1 MKTLSIEQACNFV
14 RTALDELQ
22 NAGGGAMLAS
32 PDSLDIYMH
41 VERTLEQAAVRIHL
55 AAPAYMLDGVE
66 GKLGVDFDAKK
77 DGDVAVVTM
86 KNKTVRVASVQMAD
100 SLMPVAEL
108 VGEDSAEG
116 RMQLDKHI
124 QGTPDAPVAVIQKRK
139 AGEWL
144 PVVKYY
150 TTKVSRLEDN
160 GVALE
165 YVPYPELD
173 DDAVQVCPQLE
184 YAVLNELAA
193 MVMENLSM
201 ADKAAVYRTRATEY
215 LK

>member
-1 MKTLSIEQACNFV
+1 MKTLSIEQACAFV

-22 NAGGGAMLAS
+22 SAGDGDMLVS
-32 PDSLDIYMH
+32 PDALDLRKQ
-41 VERTLEQAAVRIHL
+41 VEGTLEEAAVRIHL
-55 AAPAYMLDGVE
+55 AAPAHMLDGTE
-66 GKLGVDFDAKK
+66 GVLAVDYDASKEET
-77 DGDVAVVTM
+77 VAVITM
-86 KNKTVRVASVQMAD
+86 KNKTVRIASVKLAD
-100 SLMPVAEL
+100 SLMPVTEL
-108 VGEDSAEG
+108 VNEDSAEG

-124 QGTPDAPVAVIQKRK
+124 QGAPDAPVAVIQKKR

-150 TTKVSRLEDN
+150 TTNVARIEDN
-160 GVALE
+160 GVMLE
-165 YVPYPELD
+165 YVPYPELKD
-173 DDAVQVCPQLE
+173 SAVQVCPQLE